1 MVYPP
6 ELIEL
11 CPERALRRFPY
22 KDQVLSLNLAIMFK
36 DSTLL
41 SVVSADIPLPPM
53 TNAALSVDATE

>member
-36 DSTLL
+36 DSTVSPVL
-41 SVVSADIPLPPM
+41 SADIPLPPM
-53 TNAALSVDATE
+53 INAALSVDATE

>member
-6 ELIEL
+6 VVIDL

-22 KDQVLSLNLAIMFK
+22 KDQVLSLNLAIMSK
-36 DSTLL
+36 ASI
-41 SVVSADIPLPPM
+41 VSPLFPDIPLPPM